1 MVGHIIFSA
10 VLVLLA
16 AGVLFYDI
24 HRKKRRSVWN
34 GIRIMAACCLLF
46 IAFSLSGVS
55 FWLAQVSGMWFPL
68 LYLLLLCAFYAV
80 VFAAAVAYLKH
91 KNKKR

>member
-1 MVGHIIFSA
+1 MDSFIIFSV

-24 HRKKRRSVWN
+24 RRSKRRSVWN

-46 IAFSLSGVS
+46 IAFSISDVS
-55 FWLAQVSGMWFPL
+55 FWLAKISGMWFPL
-68 LYLLLLCAFYAV
+68 LYLLLICAFYV
-80 VFAAAVAYLKH
+80 MVFALTVLYMKH